1 MDRDPFSGAV
11 KSVGPHRVYMKYDSS
26 PGLAMSRSMGDLV
39 AHSCGVSSD
48 PGKINIDI

>member
-48 PGKINIDI
+48 PGKINLDI